1 MRGKGVTSRTYVFTG
16 IACACSLM
24 LLIAVGCKDK
34 TGDRTSRLK
43 RISAFTVDQK
53 LLVNFVRGQVSTC
66 SDQPLSEVRVY
77 PAFKSDKPLYGSIRL
92 AEEYGRENSGILYH
106 FAVDE
111 SQGMGK
117 GYDRLYFDLNR
128 DLDLTNDVPLASL
141 RNPPKGAMLDYSTIK
156 QQVCFHY
163 LHVSFDFGSDSQ
175 QPLEIMPRLMVYD
188 GEYADMSFVTTQ
200 ARKGRITI
208 CGQRYDVL
216 LGHNYVVSGWF
227 NDPWTALHLIPDGN
241 MNKRSQWQGAD
252 RLMAVHRIEGTYYCF
267 SATPAGDEL
276 TARPYEGKLGTFMG
290 GSGGRDIAYIGCGG
304 SLCST
309 DRAVAVGSDLEDG
322 RSQQSY
328 ESQIPVGDYLPR
340 SLMVRYDKLIV
351 SVSENY
357 HGDGK
362 PRGRMFTD
370 KNYGIEICENEPFVF
385 DFSNKPEVMFASPPK
400 DYRIKPG
407 EQLTVKAV
415 LIDPELDIMI
425 RRLTATSQKEKQ
437 QETMPGGRKHTYW
450 TDVSL
455 DPKVVITRAN
465 GEQVAEGVMP
475 FG

>member
-1 MRGKGVTSRTYVFTG
+1 MRGRRAISRIYVFTG

-24 LLIAVGCKDK
+24 LLIVVGCKEK

-53 LLVNFVRGQVSTC
+53 LLVNFVRGQLSDC
-66 SDQPLSEVRVY
+66 SNQPLSEVRVH
-77 PAFKSDKPLYGSIRL
+77 PAFESDKPLYGSIRF
-92 AEEYGRENSGILYH
+92 AEEYGQENSGILYH

-111 SQGMGK
+111 SQGIGK

-128 DLDLTNDVPLASL
+128 DLDLTNDVPLAPL
-141 RNPPKGAMLDYSTIK
+141 QNPPKGAMLDYSTIR

-188 GEYADMSFVTTQ
+188 GEQADMSFVTTQ
-200 ARKGRITI
+200 ARKGRITVS
-208 CGQRYDVL
+208 GQRYDVL
-216 LGHNYVVSGWF
+216 LGHNYVVSGWL
-227 NDPWTALHLIPDGN
+227 NRPWTALHLIPDGN

-252 RLMAVHRIEGTYYCF
+252 RLMGVHRIAGTYYCF
-267 SATPAGDEL
+267 SATPAGDKL
-276 TARPYEGKLGTFMG
+276 IAKPYEGKLGTFMG
-290 GSGGRDIAYIGCGG
+290 GSGGRDMTYIGCSG
-304 SLCST
+304 SLCSN
-309 DRAVAVGSDLEDG
+309 DKAVAVRGDLESG
-322 RSQQSY
+322 WAQPSYSSQM
-328 ESQIPVGDYLPR
+328 PVGDYLPS
-340 SLMVRYDKLIV
+340 SLTIQYDKLSIHL
-351 SVSENY
+351 SDNY
-357 HGDGK
+357 HADGK
-362 PRGRMFTD
+362 PRSRAAVD
-370 KNYGIEICENEPFVF
+370 KKYGIRIRENEPFVF
-385 DFSNKPEVMFASPPK
+385 DFSNELEVMFASPPK
-400 DYRIKPG
+400 DYRIKLG

-437 QETMPGGRKHTYW
+437 EETVPDGRKHTQW

-455 DPKVVITRAN
+455 EPRVVITRAN